1 MLLGVER
8 PFVGAFAPGGPGA
21 TLLHRNGL
29 VWAVLPA
36 SVRTRANG
44 QLGFP
49 RNLGTPEDNAPQD
62 TDCVRGA
69 DRAMVCAEALLKLAR
84 WCRQRRQSASGG
96 ELCSTSRKTES
107 PPALAG
113 TGGVCGA
120 GTTLDNAV
128 SDHTSGRPSNTEPNR
143 RSAAAH
149 APDRAGGG
157 A

>member
-1 MLLGVER
+1 MLLSVER
-8 PFVGAFAPGGPGA
+8 PFVGAFAVHIPRA
-21 TLLHRNGL
+21 MLLLRNGL
-29 VWAVLPA
+29 VQAVLPA
-36 SVRTRANG
+36 SVRTCANG
-44 QLGFP
+44 QSWFP
-49 RNLGTPEDNAPQD
+49 RNLGGPGGNAPHD
-62 TDCVRGA
+62 TDCIGEA
-69 DRAMVCAEALLKLAR
+69 DRPMVCAEALLKLAR
-84 WCRQRRQSASGG
+84 WCQQRRQSASGG

-128 SDHTSGRPSNTEPNR
+128 GDHTSGRPSNTEPNR
-143 RSAAAH
+143 RSAVAH